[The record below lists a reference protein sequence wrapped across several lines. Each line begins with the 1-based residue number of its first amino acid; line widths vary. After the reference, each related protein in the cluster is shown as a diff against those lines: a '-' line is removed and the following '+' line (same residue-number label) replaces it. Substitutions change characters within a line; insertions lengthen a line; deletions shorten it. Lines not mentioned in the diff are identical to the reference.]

1 MSFNLTK
8 IGRPIARIEGGKLD
22 KNKVY
27 LSTEEQDNEYIKEF
41 SNLELN
47 NDSKFQ
53 QIPSDNNREILYIVG
68 ASGSGKTTYATN
80 YIKELRKKHKD
91 IPLYIFSTLHDDY
104 TELEP
109 NRIKLDTTLI
119 NDPIKAEDLANSVC
133 IFDDVDCI
141 SDKNIKKS
149 VWFTLTQTL
158 EIGRHFNI
166 YVCMTNHIA
175 CAAESTK
182 KILNESYSIT
192 FFPQSGSSGNLMT
205 LLKNHCGLTKNDIEK
220 IKKLKTRWCTIY
232 KHYPQCIM
240 SERNLYLLHNSE

>member
-1 MSFNLTK
+1 MAFNLTK
-8 IGRPIARIEGGKLD
+8 MGRPIARIEGGKLD

-27 LSTEEQDNEYIKEF
+27 LSTEPNDNEYIKEF
-41 SNLELN
+41 TNLELN

-80 YIKELRKKHKD
+80 YIKELRKVKKD
-91 IPLYIFSTLHDDY
+91 IPLYIFSTLQDDY
-104 TELEP
+104 KELEP
-109 NRIKLDTTLI
+109 NRIKMDEGLI
-119 NDPIKAEDLANSVC
+119 NDPIQAEELKDSIV

-149 VWFTLTQTL
+149 VWYTLTQCL
-158 EIGRHFNI
+158 EIGRHYNV
-166 YVCMTNHIA
+166 YVVMTNHIA
-175 CAAESTK
+175 CGGESTK

-205 LLKNHCGLTKNDIEK
+205 LLKNHCGLSKKDIEK
-220 IKKLKTRWCTIY
+220 IKTLKTRWCTIY

-240 SERNLYLLHNSE
+240 SERNLYLLHNS